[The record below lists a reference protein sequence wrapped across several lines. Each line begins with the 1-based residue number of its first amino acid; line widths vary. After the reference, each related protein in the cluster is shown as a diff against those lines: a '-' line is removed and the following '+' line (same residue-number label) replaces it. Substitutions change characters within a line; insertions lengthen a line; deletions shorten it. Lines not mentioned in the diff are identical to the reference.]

1 MDKKDCFGSIKEIIL
16 KDGQTITQTKPEC
29 RNCDEIRDC
38 LRTSKQIEEKKR
50 EKDELRKQNLIAQI
64 IDHSHVISNDLGSC
78 LLSFLSRVYSSPFGA
93 IFFKNLLLF
102 YELSKDSVSF
112 NLIIPISRTII
123 SLTRGEGGEE
133 EKTGLEEGFTLR
145 IVLFQKSFPNQTRAN
160 MGMIAYELGRAL
172 ASDDLGIKQIL
183 QVLSDSETNLFK
195 RMDAEAR
202 TNWLIE
208 KWGFGEEFEA
218 FKKEKAVEK

>member
-102 YELSKDSVSF
+102 YELPKDSVSF
-112 NLIIPISRTII
+112 NLTIPISRTII

-133 EKTGLEEGFTLR
+133 EKTGLDEGFTLR

-160 MGMIAYELGRAL
+160 MGMIAYEVGRAL

-195 RMDAEAR
+195 RMDAEVR